1 MKNEVKNKQ
10 VSIAN
15 DEYKLSAQG
24 IQYNFSKVNEMEKR
38 DKNSFSMQP
47 DLHPPFKIHLLGF
60 TNTDI
65 FNARYQTTK

>member
-1 MKNEVKNKQ
+1 MKNDVQNKQ

-38 DKNSFSMQP
+38 DTNFLLMQP
-47 DLHPPFKIHLLGF
+47 DLYLPSDIHLLSF

-65 FNARYQTTK
+65 FKGRYQTTQ